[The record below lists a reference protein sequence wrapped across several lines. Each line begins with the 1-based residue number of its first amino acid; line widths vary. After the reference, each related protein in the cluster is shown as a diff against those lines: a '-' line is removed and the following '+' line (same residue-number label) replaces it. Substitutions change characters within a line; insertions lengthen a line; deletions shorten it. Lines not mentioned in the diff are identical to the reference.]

1 MLVEIDGM
9 VQTYLRPLTK
19 RGGVINAVVTNP
31 TAKTLIS
38 KYPNAVA
45 NVDTKSSRWAQ
56 SLLRRM
62 SFVKRRK
69 ISSKV
74 NTPERVQK
82 EIEFLFL
89 HHIISMVAEYHT
101 LPDLIVN
108 IDHEPLK

>member
-56 SLLRRM
+56 SLLTRM
-62 SFVKRRK
+62 NLQQR
-69 ISSKV
+69 
-74 NTPERVQK
+74 
-82 EIEFLFL
+82 
-89 HHIISMVAEYHT
+89 
-101 LPDLIVN
+101 
-108 IDHEPLK
+108 